1 MKSAA
6 IITIGD
12 ELLQGYT
19 IDTNSAWLSK
29 KLINYGIEVEQIR
42 SIPDTIYHI
51 DATITELIGKF
62 DFLFTTGGLGPTVD
76 DVTFNALKKQF
87 DLEVIHDEEYEN
99 LLRQRFKN
107 RGIDIPEMNKNQA
120 NYLSES
126 TIIPNELGSARGIY
140 INRNGHQ
147 IISMP
152 GVPIEMKGMVMNYI
166 IPKIFSSNK
175 SQKIKLI
182 RTTGITESK
191 LAENVHDE
199 IEKFQ
204 ERYLFSFLPKFTGVD
219 FKIKQIA
226 KCDAGIDKVSR
237 YFYELL
243 SPYAFGWEDDTLEE
257 IVVKLLKEKNLT
269 CATAESCSGGLIAK
283 RLTNCNGSSAVF
295 NGGVVAYSNKAKENI
310 AGVNSHTLSKFGAV
324 SKEVV
329 EELSL
334 NVSKNFK
341 TDIGIAS
348 TGISGPTGGTEE
360 KPVGLVY
367 ISIYFKNTFYTK
379 KFIFFK
385 NRKIH
390 REMTAQAALNMMRK
404 TINE

>member
-1 MKSAA
+1 MKTAV

-19 IDTNSAWLSK
+19 IDTNSAWLSQT
-29 KLINYGIEVEQIR
+29 LINYGVEVEQIR
-42 SIPDTIYHI
+42 SIPDTINHI
-51 DATITELIGKF
+51 DMTISELMGKY

-76 DVTFNALKKQF
+76 DVTFNALRKRF
-87 DLEVIHDEEYEN
+87 DLEVLHDEDYEN
-99 LLRQRFKN
+99 ILRQRFKN
-107 RGIDIPEMNKNQA
+107 RGIDMPEINKNQA

-126 TIIPNELGSARGIY
+126 TIIPNELGSARGIH
-140 INRNGHQ
+140 INKNGHH

-166 IPKIFSSNK
+166 IPKIFSSKESN
-175 SQKIKLI
+175 KIKLI

-191 LAENVHDE
+191 LAENIQNE
-199 IEKFQ
+199 IEKYQ
-204 ERYLFSFLPKFTGVD
+204 DRYLFSFLPKFTGVD

-226 KCDAGIDKVSR
+226 KCEVGINDTSR
-237 YFYELL
+237 HFYELL
-243 SPYAFGWEDDTLEE
+243 SPYAFGWEEDVLEDV
-257 IVVKLLKEKNLT
+257 VVKLMKEKSLT

-283 RLTNCNGSSAVF
+283 RLTNCSGSSEVF
-295 NGGVVAYSNKAKENI
+295 NGGIVAYSDNVKENI
-310 AGVNSHTLSKFGAV
+310 VGVNPNTLNKFGAV

-329 EELSL
+329 EELSM
-334 NVSKNFK
+334 NITQCFK

-348 TGISGPTGGTEE
+348 TGISGPTGGTDE
-360 KPVGLVY
+360 KPVGLVF
-367 ISIYFKNTFYTK
+367 ISIYFKNKFYTK
-379 KFIFFK
+379 KFNFFK

-390 REMTAQAALNMMRK
+390 REMTAQAALNMLRK